1 MDELVAKELLNILM
15 ESGIYRSEELAMEA
29 LENGSEQWLSDL
41 EEEANMAAI
50 LSLQE
55 ALETALKNRDFEK
68 AKQITEKIKVITS
81 QE

>member
-41 EEEANMAAI
+41 EEVASTAAI
-50 LSLQE
+50 LSLQQALKT
-55 ALETALKNRDFEK
+55 ALENKDFER
-68 AKQITEKIKVITS
+68 AKQIKEKIKLITS

>member
-1 MDELVAKELLNILM
+1 MDELVAKEVLTILM

-41 EEEANMAAI
+41 EEEASMAAI

-68 AKQITEKIKVITS
+68 AKEITEKIKVITS
-81 QE
+81 QV

>member
-1 MDELVAKELLNILM
+1 MDELVAKEVLNILM

-41 EEEANMAAI
+41 EEEASMAAI

-68 AKQITEKIKVITS
+68 AKQIRKKIETISKG
-81 QE
+81 

>member
-41 EEEANMAAI
+41 EEEASMAAI
-50 LSLQE
+50 LSLQQALKT
-55 ALETALKNRDFEK
+55 ALENKDFER
-68 AKQITEKIKVITS
+68 AKQIRKKIETISKG
-81 QE
+81 

>member
-41 EEEANMAAI
+41 EEEASMAAI
-50 LSLQE
+50 LSLQQALKT
-55 ALETALKNRDFEK
+55 ALENRDFEK
-68 AKQITEKIKVITS
+68 AKQIRKKIETISKG
-81 QE
+81 

>member
-41 EEEANMAAI
+41 EEEASMAAI
-50 LSLQE
+50 LSLQQALKT
-55 ALETALKNRDFEK
+55 ALENKDFER
-68 AKQITEKIKVITS
+68 AKHIRKKIETISKG
-81 QE
+81 